1 MNSDMITIIKTDL
14 QFPPFSVNSYLIKTK
29 NNRILFDTTIKVQ
42 KNIEKI
48 LSEIKKLGGIDLIIL
63 SHGHLDH
70 AGSAGIISKEFDAP
84 IYVSF
89 EERERVTSGVG
100 ERMDRRINKIMKVL
114 DFFGFDKESSER
126 EKEKLSFYKT
136 MMEPIDIFF
145 NINALKD
152 DDIEIINLPGHTVGS
167 VGVYLKDDGIFFSGD
182 GLLFEGISAFFDV
195 ERLANTLE
203 EYLFSLDKIKSLNP
217 KKVFPGHSKG
227 FNNVGE
233 VIEGHK
239 RYAENRTK
247 EITELIDQG
256 KSIKEIKEILY
267 PPNQNIIIILAEII
281 YALEKKGFPIL
292 NELKNILV

>member
-1 MNSDMITIIKTDL
+1 MNLDSVSIIKTSL

-29 NNRILFDTTIKVQ
+29 KNRILFDTTIKIE

-48 LSEIKKLGGIDLIIL
+48 LSEIKKIGGIDLIIL

-89 EERERVTSGVG
+89 EERERITSGVG

-145 NINALKD
+145 NINTLKD
-152 DDIEIINLPGHTVGS
+152 DHIEIIRLPGHTSGS
-167 VGVYLKDDGIFFSGD
+167 VGLYLKDEGIFFSGD
-182 GLLFEGISAFFDV
+182 AFLFEGISAFFDV

-203 EYLFSLDKIKSLNP
+203 EYLSSLVKIESLNP
-217 KKVFPGHSKG
+217 KKILPGHSNA
-227 FNNVGE
+227 FNNVRK

-239 RYAENRTK
+239 LYIENRTK
-247 EITELIDQG
+247 EIVELIDQG
-256 KSIKEIKEILY
+256 KSLKEVKDKLY

-281 YALEKKGFPIL
+281 YALERKGLPIL
-292 NELKNILV
+292 NELRNILK